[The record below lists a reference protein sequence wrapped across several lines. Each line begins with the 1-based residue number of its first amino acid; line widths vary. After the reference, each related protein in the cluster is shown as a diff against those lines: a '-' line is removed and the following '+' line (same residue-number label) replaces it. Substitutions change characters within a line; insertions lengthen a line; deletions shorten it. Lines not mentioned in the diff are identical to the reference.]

1 MKNFKLP
8 ESISSELIGL
18 TGKLSKKNLLRIV
31 AVFEKLAS
39 INYHNQGINGVKK
52 LIEED
57 HPGVEAVRRIFQ
69 QANSKAR
76 SAILNNFILGTIF
89 LGYKKRLDFYNQHGV
104 APPGSLMLSPTVRCN
119 LRCYGCYAGTHEHK
133 EELTFDEVDRI
144 LSDAYAA
151 GTNFIIVLGGEPFM
165 VPWLLDVIQKHDKM
179 AFMIY
184 TNGLLIDD
192 DKIKRLVE
200 MGNAGV
206 AIGLD
211 GLKEETDER
220 KGAGTFDKAMGMMRK
235 LRDAGVIVGFSAMT
249 SRKNFDVLHSDAF
262 FDTMIENGAG
272 FGWLTIAVPQGRAS
286 TETDLIPTVEQKA
299 QIQGLIQRLKQT
311 KPILI
316 ADFLTDTYMT
326 EGCGAGRIMWHINAN
341 GDAEPCVLMPFAVDN
356 IREKSFLEIIRSD
369 FFKGIRGIHQR
380 HCKEPQT
387 CMMTF
392 QPKEVLDVINQ
403 CGARETSIGT
413 LEALNELAKKQE

>member
-31 AVFEKLAS
+31 TVFEKLAS
-39 INYHNQGINGVKK
+39 IKYHNQGINGVKK

-57 HPGVEAVRRIFQ
+57 HPGVEAVRRILQ
-69 QANSKAR
+69 NANPKAR

-119 LRCYGCYAGTHEHK
+119 LRCYGCYAGTHENK
-133 EELTFDEVDRI
+133 EELTFDEVDKI

-192 DKIKRLVE
+192 AKIKKLVE

-211 GLKEETDER
+211 GLKEDTDDR
-220 KGAGTFDKAMGMMRK
+220 KGVGTFDKAMAMMRK

-380 HCKEPQT
+380 HCKEQQT